1 MRRHLTFY
9 LLNIKALITTD
20 CNDVIFLQLVPC
32 NHFLVG
38 RLSQNKQ
45 FVNVLWKAVQ
55 VMSNIFWN

>member
-9 LLNIKALITTD
+9 LWNLKALITTD
-20 CNDVIFLQLVPC
+20 RNDVNFLQLVAC

-55 VMSNIFWN
+55 VMSNMFWN